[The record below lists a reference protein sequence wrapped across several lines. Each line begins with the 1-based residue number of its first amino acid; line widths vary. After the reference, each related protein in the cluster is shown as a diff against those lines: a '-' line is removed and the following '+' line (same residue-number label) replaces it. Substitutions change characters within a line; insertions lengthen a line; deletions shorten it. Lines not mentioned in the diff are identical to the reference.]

1 MQLAYTNYMSFR
13 GSFLI
18 LRAKGK
24 NMTQTAETSRPLS
37 EIKTGD
43 LVTLQTI
50 QVGRELSSRLTSLG
64 LTPGASIE
72 MLQNFGRGP
81 LIVNVR
87 GTHVALG
94 RGEAARLLV
103 YETGQR

>member
-1 MQLAYTNYMSFR
+1 MKS
-13 GSFLI
+13 
-18 LRAKGK
+18 
-24 NMTQTAETSRPLS
+24 SRPLS
-37 EIKTGD
+37 EIKNGARA
-43 LVTLQTI
+43 TLQSIT
-50 QVGRELSSRLTSLG
+50 VGRELASRMTSLG
-64 LTPGASIE
+64 LTPGASVT

-103 YETGQR
+103 TEELTQ